1 MLHTKRCFIS
11 GPMTGKPDLN
21 KQAFFEAEEKL
32 RKAEFSVFNP
42 ARLGL
47 EDGGFT
53 DQMILGIDLAA
64 LSHCNYIYMLDG
76 WACSKGASAEWSYAT
91 YAGIK
96 FVNDEWLDWYLKEL
110 EGREKILDKLIEKK
124 GEIIVCR
131 KKKEGLP
138 QECTTGKLTGMWPG
152 TN

>member
-1 MLHTKRCFIS
+1 MFHAKRCFIS

-32 RKAEFSVFNP
+32 RKAGFSVFNP

-64 LSHCNYIYMLDG
+64 LSHCNYIYQLKG
-76 WACSKGASAEWSYAT
+76 WSSSRGASAEWSYAT
-91 YAGIK
+91 SAGIN
-96 FVNDEWLDWYLKEL
+96 FVNDEWLDWYLGEIEK
-110 EGREKILDKLIEKK
+110 REKILDKLIEKK
-124 GEIIVCR
+124 GEIAV
-131 KKKEGLP
+131 
-138 QECTTGKLTGMWPG
+138 
-152 TN
+152 